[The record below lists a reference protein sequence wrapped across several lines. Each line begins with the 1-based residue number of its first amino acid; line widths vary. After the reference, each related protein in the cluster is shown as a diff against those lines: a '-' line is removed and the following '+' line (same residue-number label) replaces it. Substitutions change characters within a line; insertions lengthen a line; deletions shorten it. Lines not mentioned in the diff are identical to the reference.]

1 MLWEWCLD
9 RLSQSAE
16 LVVSELVTNA
26 VEASRATARPAVRL
40 WLVSDRAQVA
50 IVVWDSSPQPPV
62 CAEISGDAENGRG
75 LLLVEAMSEQWGYC
89 FPSEQDSTFAQ
100 GHAGKVVW
108 AVVRLSH
115 AGPRL
120 WAAPDR

>member
-1 MLWEWCLD
+1 MVPRPPEPERRTG
-9 RLSQSAE
+9 RLGTGHQRGGGVPRYS
-16 LVVSELVTNA
+16 
-26 VEASRATARPAVRL
+26 RPAVRL